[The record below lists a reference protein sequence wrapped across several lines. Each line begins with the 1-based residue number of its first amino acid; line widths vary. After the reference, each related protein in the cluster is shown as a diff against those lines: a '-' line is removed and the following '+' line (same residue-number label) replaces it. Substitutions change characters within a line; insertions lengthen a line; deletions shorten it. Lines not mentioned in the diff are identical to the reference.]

1 MSTLIYP
8 FRERDWIS
16 VGDVGT
22 ALDFVFFAVV
32 SFFGVGNIASLNR
45 SAYSTPSPSNDFFK
59 RYCSDDD
66 SNLNAKKRGRKLV
79 TKPERH
85 KNINPL
91 ISSEHS

>member
-45 SAYSTPSPSNDFFK
+45 SAYSTLPLTMTFFFLTK
-59 RYCSDDD
+59 GHLGKY
-66 SNLNAKKRGRKLV
+66 LN
-79 TKPERH
+79 
-85 KNINPL
+85 IYIL
-91 ISSEHS
+91 IIES

>member
-1 MSTLIYP
+1 MKCRQPPTGTIAFNSSTIATVFFWLTLIYY

-45 SAYSTPSPSNDFFK
+45 SAYST
-59 RYCSDDD
+59 
-66 SNLNAKKRGRKLV
+66 L
-79 TKPERH
+79 
-85 KNINPL
+85 PL
-91 ISSEHS
+91 AMTFLKGTYVRTYTIAL